1 MKIVY
6 FAGLRRQIG
15 IGEELV
21 ELPSGIDRVDS
32 LLAWLKQRSPAH
44 RDALEGCARLMV
56 AINQDY
62 AALDSRIA
70 AGDEVAFFPP
80 VTGG

>member
-6 FAGLRRQIG
+6 FASLRQRIG
-15 IGEELV
+15 CGEETV
-21 ELPSGIDRVDS
+21 DPPAGIDRVAGLVD
-32 LLAWLKQRSPAH
+32 WLKSRSPAH
-44 RDALEGCARLMV
+44 KGALEGCPRLMV

-62 AALDSRIA
+62 ADLDAPVA
-70 AGDEVAFFPP
+70 ANDEVAFFPP

>member
-1 MKIVY
+1 MRIIY
-6 FAGLRRQIG
+6 FASLRQQIG
-15 IGEELV
+15 VSDETVDPPTE
-21 ELPSGIDRVDS
+21 IDRVD
-32 LLAWLKQRSPAH
+32 LLVDWLKSRSPAH
-44 RDALEGCARLMV
+44 RRGLEGCARLMV

-62 AALDSRIA
+62 ADLRSAIR